1 MEQLN
6 YPSSFNE
13 ARNKNLRIDL
23 IKADIP
29 VTCTDAVYIDEQ
41 GVHAHIN
48 NKEYFAK
55 TTNLLITKIKNDEN

>member
-29 VTCTDAVYIDEQ
+29 VTLTYAVYIDEQ

-48 NKEYFAK
+48 NKEYFEK

>member
-23 IKADIP
+23 IKADIH
-29 VTCTDAVYIDEQ
+29 VTLTDAVYIDEQ

-55 TTNLLITKIKNDEN
+55 NTNLLITKIKNDEN

>member
-1 MEQLN
+1 MKPCN
-6 YPSSFNE
+6 
-13 ARNKNLRIDL
+13 NKNLRIDL

-29 VTCTDAVYIDEQ
+29 VTCTDAVYIDTRY
-41 GVHAHIN
+41 HAHIN